1 MKTKDDNLTRISRFL
16 CLVLRHKPEA
26 AGITLDEHGWANI
39 DALIAGVSKKYPALN
54 AKLLEQIV
62 ANDEKGRYAFSD
74 DKKMIRCVQGHSI
87 PVDLELEEKE
97 PPAILYHGTC
107 TRFTESIETYGLQS
121 QTRQYIHLSA
131 GRKTAVKVGS
141 RHGDPVVYEV
151 DTAAMYNDG
160 YKFFRAANGVWL
172 CRHIIPSC
180 YLVRLPYDYVAI
192 EDEKEDT
199 NATQ

>member
-26 AGITLDEHGWANI
+26 AGITLDEHGWANT
-39 DALIAGVSKKYPALN
+39 DALIANVSKKYPALDF
-54 AKLLEQIV
+54 KLLEQIV
-62 ANDEKGRYAFSD
+62 ATDEKGRYAFSD

-121 QTRQYIHLSA
+121 QTRLYIHLSA
-131 GRKTAVKVGS
+131 DRKTAVKVGS
-141 RHGDPVVYEV
+141 RHGEPVVYAV
-151 DTAAMYNDG
+151 DAAALFHDG
-160 YKFFRAANGVWL
+160 YKFFLSTNKIWL
-172 CRHIIPSC
+172 CQHIIPSL
-180 YLVRLPYDYVAI
+180 YLTRLTDDAVSYVS
-192 EDEKEDT
+192 EQEE
-199 NATQ
+199 Q